1 MLNVPSY
8 FQGISW
14 GLQFPALLPMI
25 HPPSFLLCLKNV
37 LYIINY
43 EMVDGDT
50 GIIDD

>member
-14 GLQFPALLPMI
+14 GLLFMI

-50 GIIDD
+50 KIIDD